1 MKEGIKYGFGVTIGF
16 ILAIG
21 AIGTLGQALKR
32 DSETETKE
40 NQSGGEVLE
49 MGLLFFLWI
58 FLERSERMTTQD
70 ALLISVDFPNGE
82 DTGCSGYRKKD
93 VKRFG

>member
-49 MGLLFFLWI
+49 MGLLFF
-58 FLERSERMTTQD
+58 F
-70 ALLISVDFPNGE
+70 
-82 DTGCSGYRKKD
+82 GYFQKGANN
-93 VKRFG
+93 F